1 MAAETQGARGW
12 GTLGAGRGP
21 RVEGDLDGGLA
32 FPLGI
37 SKGLPGW
44 WGLSSQGST
53 MCARP
58 LLLLRPAFP
67 SV

>member
-1 MAAETQGARGW
+1 MSAETQAAWAWGYPGGW
-12 GTLGAGRGP
+12 EGTG
-21 RVEGDLDGGLA
+21 VEGDLGESLA
-32 FPLGI
+32 LPLGI

-44 WGLSSQGST
+44 WGLSSEGST
-53 MCARP
+53 MCAGP